1 MVSMWY
7 ILKKSNNWNCS
18 PMEKT
23 EIIIRCIGIYFL
35 VLGFI
40 CALQIPMFFEISD
53 KGSIACQI
61 CVILMCVPRLFYKN
75 KKWASVLLL
84 ICCILT
90 SFALL
95 HFDALAIFLTLTFKQ
110 ITCATAFTSYFSR
123 QSHQYETV
131 NKKNRFNHLDCR
143 LDDNRVLVVPWHCS
157 RREISSRV
165 FRGSRSYRSVLP

>member
-110 ITCATAFTSYFSR
+110 MIFTLFVTAIVLLNFYLCYRLYKLLFKTK
-123 QSHQYETV
+123 ETV
-131 NKKNRFNHLDCR
+131 
-143 LDDNRVLVVPWHCS
+143 
-157 RREISSRV
+157 
-165 FRGSRSYRSVLP
+165 